1 MLAVAALGIP
11 IGKIGKNENSEREHE
26 SKKTESAKTTDK
38 SYRIVT
44 IRNAECFRVSYPAFI
59 EDMNSINAGITILP

>member
-11 IGKIGKNENSEREHE
+11 IGKIGKNENSEHE
-26 SKKTESAKTTDK
+26 SKKTESAEIIDK

-59 EDMNSINAGITILP
+59 EDMNSINAGITILPFV